1 MCHGSFLL
9 WAFPDCN
16 AALPNLL
23 KNCEI
28 QSEFSRVKKS
38 EDLTEGFNLSRGN
51 GKLSDP
57 TLHYLRFRFG
67 YSEPPGLFLA
77 ALCAADVM
85 ILGHPIFS
93 VNRMYRI

>member
-28 QSEFSRVKKS
+28 QVEFSRVKKS
-38 EDLTEGFNLSRGN
+38 EDLTEGFNLFAGKGN
-51 GKLSDP
+51 GSRKSH
-57 TLHYLRFRFG
+57 LHYQR
-67 YSEPPGLFLA
+67 SLA
-77 ALCAADVM
+77 CHGRHRVCFSPHSVLLMAQRADV
-85 ILGHPIFS
+85 IKLH
-93 VNRMYRI
+93 N